1 MACESPINPNTA
13 AENPQSSFLLS
24 LMGKRIIVKI
34 VDGRTFDGFLMCT
47 DNCGNIAMRDVI
59 EYQPKDEDTSESN
72 TYIDNAIGM
81 FFWSMM
87 LLSGVFG
94 FAISYVTTW
103 QIQVTSPLT
112 HNISGTA
119 KAAVQTIIATLISM
133 HLKSFL
139 WWLGNGMVVCG
150 SMAYAY
156 VRHKLAVK
164 EQDQSH
170 QKLPTH
176 SSDRDLPS
184 VATVG
189 NSSDIENLLKK
200 I

>member
-1 MACESPINPNTA
+1 MYQIISMKSWFWNSHLLERLISVRPKLGIYIFPIALYPSYKITLFH
-13 AENPQSSFLLS
+13 SFS
-24 LMGKRIIVKI
+24 
-34 VDGRTFDGFLMCT
+34 
-47 DNCGNIAMRDVI
+47 
-59 EYQPKDEDTSESN
+59 
-72 TYIDNAIGM
+72 AIGM
-81 FFWSMM
+81 FFWCMM

-94 FAISYVTTW
+94 FAISYMTTW

-139 WWLGNGMVVCG
+139 WWLGNGMVVFG

-156 VRHKLAVK
+156 VRHKVAVK
-164 EQDQSH
+164 EQGQSH

-184 VATVG
+184 VGTDGA
-189 NSSDIENLLKK
+189 SSDGENLLKK